1 MNGVRKATI
10 MSDIKLI
17 LENFRKKL
25 NEADDF
31 ASEDG
36 SYPGDGII
44 PLFSPE
50 ELEELVDLDMP
61 MTEAEKK
68 SKELVVA
75 EREMKAGLVIAA
87 IAMAAGFLDVTLV
100 MLGDRFPEFRKKMND
115 YIQAIAQ
122 ESVNRMADAEADLVA
137 RQDADYKAA
146 QKEKREAAKEKA
158 REIRAKIKKHVEADE
173 ELNRLREEAERLTYL
188 VQTSHRQR
196 KDKGPGIKGLRTP
209 EATEIRKKQKEVFA
223 QFKDR
228 IEIVVVEALKAAEV
242 EDRRYKS
249 RTNYPTDLGG
259 FGDYATNLAR
269 KGK

>member
-1 MNGVRKATI
+1 MN
-10 MSDIKLI
+10 DIKLI
-17 LENFRKKL
+17 LENFRNKMA
-25 NEADDF
+25 E
-31 ASEDG
+31 SEEDMSPDG
-36 SYPGDGII
+36 SYPGDGTT
-44 PLFSPE
+44 PFFSHK
-50 ELEELVDLDMP
+50 ELDELVDLDMP
-61 MTEAEKK
+61 MTEAEEK

-87 IAMAAGFLDVTLV
+87 IATAAGFLDVTLV
-100 MLGDRFPEFRKKMND
+100 MLGDRFPEFRRKMND

-146 QKEKREAAKEKA
+146 QKEKREAAEEKA
-158 REIRAKIKKHVEADE
+158 REIRAKIKEYVEADE

-228 IEIVVVEALKAAEV
+228 IEIVVVGALKEANV
-242 EDRRYKS
+242 KDLRYKS
-249 RTNYPTDLGG
+249 RTNYPTDAGG

-269 KGK
+269 KGDTATA

>member
-1 MNGVRKATI
+1 

-17 LENFRKKL
+17 LENFRTKMA
-25 NEADDF
+25 ESDDF

-36 SYPGDGII
+36 SYPGDGVT
-44 PLFSPE
+44 PLLTPK
-50 ELEELVDLDMP
+50 ELDELVDLDMP
-61 MTEAEKK
+61 MTEAEEK
-68 SKELVVA
+68 SEELVVA
-75 EREMKAGLVIAA
+75 EREMKAGAIIAA
-87 IAMAAGFLDVTLV
+87 IGMVAGFLDVTLV
-100 MLGDRFPEFRKKMND
+100 MLGNRFPEFRRKMND

-146 QKEKREAAKEKA
+146 QKEKREAAEEKA
-158 REIRAKIKKHVEADE
+158 REIRAKIKEYVEADE
-173 ELNRLREEAERLTYL
+173 ELNRLREESERLTYL

-196 KDKGPGIKGLRTP
+196 KDKSPGIKGLRTP
-209 EATEIRKKQKEVFA
+209 DAKEIRKKQKEVFA

-242 EDRRYKS
+242 EDLRFKS

-259 FGDYATNLAR
+259 YGDYATRKAR
-269 KGK
+269 YGE

>member
-1 MNGVRKATI
+1 MGGIRKAAI

-17 LENFRKKL
+17 LENFRNKMA
-25 NEADDF
+25 ESDDF

-36 SYPGDGII
+36 SYPGDGVT

-50 ELEELVDLDMP
+50 ELEEPVDLDMP

-68 SKELVVA
+68 SEELVVA

-100 MLGDRFPEFRKKMND
+100 MLGNRFPEFRKKMND

-158 REIRAKIKKHVEADE
+158 REIKAKIKKVVEADK

-242 EDRRYKS
+242 EDLRFKS

-259 FGDYATNLAR
+259 YGDYATRKAR
-269 KGK
+269 YGE